1 MVRRIWILYCAGA
14 NTLSNIYAILFSMRR
29 SLKGRPMLD
38 VFFVAGGFAAFF
50 VAILYVF
57 ACDRL

>member
-1 MVRRIWILYCAGA
+1 MDFILRRRKHALEYICHSLQVCAA
-14 NTLSNIYAILFSMRR
+14 L
-29 SLKGRPMLD
+29 LKGRPMLD

>member
-1 MVRRIWILYCAGA
+1 
-14 NTLSNIYAILFSMRR
+14 
-29 SLKGRPMLD
+29 MLD

-57 ACDRL
+57 ACDVCEAAPCCSITFSAVS